1 MAEDSDLERTE
12 PASSRRLEQARE
24 EGRVPQSRE
33 LSAFL
38 VLLAGAGSVWSMG
51 GWYVQHASDILR
63 HGLSFGAQAAFDRD
77 ALANTFVSLSK
88 EAALLLAP
96 IFLLTIIAAIA
107 SRLALAGGFVFS
119 PKALQPD
126 FNRLNPLSGI
136 KRIFS
141 VQGVAEMVK
150 AILKALLIGGVVYWV
165 VTRQQDGLFSL
176 LDQPLERGLLSFGQ
190 MFEFALLALVAGVA
204 LVAAIDVPFQLWQYY
219 SKLRMTREEVRQEHK
234 EQEGD
239 PQLKGRIRSQQRE
252 IARRRMMSEVP
263 KANVIVTNPTH
274 YAVALRY
281 DSGNMGA
288 PQVVAK
294 GMNLVAQHI
303 RELAAEHG
311 VPLLEAPP
319 LARALYRH
327 CDMGEQIPAELYAA
341 VAEVLAYVYQLQQ
354 YQAAQRMQGA
364 ALAHV
369 AQVVQS
375 VPPVPPSD
383 LAVPPGMDPG
393 SPDEDEIAGESV
405 Q

>member
-38 VLLAGAGSVWSMG
+38 VLLAGAGSVWSLG
-51 GWYVQHASDILR
+51 GWYVQQASDILR
-63 HGLSFGAQAAFDRD
+63 HGLSFGHQAAFDRD
-77 ALANTFVSLSK
+77 ALVNTFGSLSSD
-88 EAALLLAP
+88 ALLLLAP
-96 IFLLTIIAAIA
+96 AFLLTIIAAVA
-107 SRLALAGGFVFS
+107 AQLALAGGFVFS

-126 FNRLNPLSGI
+126 FSRINPLSGM

-141 VQGVAEMVK
+141 MQGVAEMVK
-150 AILKALLIGGVVYWV
+150 AVLKALLVGGVVYWV
-165 VTRQQDGLFSL
+165 VAKQQGGLFAL
-176 LDQPLERGLLSFGQ
+176 LGQPIESGLLSFGQ
-190 MFEFALLALVAGVA
+190 MVEFALLALVAGVA
-204 LVAAIDVPFQLWQYY
+204 LIAAIDVPFQLWQYH
-219 SKLRMTREEVRQEHK
+219 SKLRMTREEVRQENK

-239 PQLKGRIRSQQRE
+239 PQLKARIRSQQRE

-263 KANVIVTNPTH
+263 KADVVVTNPTH

-281 DSGNMGA
+281 DSGKMGA

-294 GMNLVAQHI
+294 GMNLIAQNI

-311 VPLLEAPP
+311 IPLLEAPP

-327 CDMGEQIPAELYAA
+327 CDMGEAIPAQLYGA

-354 YQAAQRMQGA
+354 YQAARS
-364 ALAHV
+364 V
-369 AQVVQS
+369 AGEEFA
-375 VPPVPPSD
+375 PPVPPHS
-383 LAVPPGMDPG
+383 LAVPPELDPG
-393 SPDEDEIAGESV
+393 APGDDEAAGEAG